1 MSRKKKP
8 YPSDSGD
15 SSKDPFADREAE
27 KYQNP
32 IPSREFILKSL
43 EDAGRPLKRS
53 ELVEVF
59 DLKEEDQ
66 QEALRRRLRAME
78 RDAQVIYTRRGAYG
92 LIDKMDLIAG
102 LIMGHRDGYGF
113 LIPDDGSDDLY
124 LSQGQMKGV
133 LHGDKVLAQV
143 KGIDRKGRREGI
155 IVEVVERNTQELVGR
170 YHQEQ
175 GVHFVIPDNRRIT
188 QDILLDKSDVG
199 NAKPGEIVIAQI
211 VFQPS
216 YRMPAKGKIVEVL
229 GEHMAP
235 GMEIEVAIRT
245 HQIPHIWPAE
255 VEKEADRIPDVVQKS
270 ALTHR
275 IDLRDLPLVTIDGE
289 DARDFDDAVFCE
301 PTKSGGWR
309 LVVAIADVSHYVL
322 PHSALDSEAETRGN
336 SVYFPD
342 HVIPMLP
349 EALSNGL
356 CSLNP
361 HVERLCM
368 VCDMKISAAGK
379 VTRYKFYEAVMSS
392 KARLTYTEVGGFLE
406 GGNEGGKEAE
416 TKFNEKF
423 PGIGKHVKNLYQLY
437 QTLNTT
443 RVQRGAID
451 FDTTESRII
460 FNEERKID
468 AIVPVR
474 RNDAHRLIE
483 ECMLC
488 ANVCAARFLETYN
501 LPALFRVHEGPTEEK
516 LKALREF
523 LGRIGL
529 QLPGKKKPTPAD
541 YQALLNQIHDRPDA
555 HIIQIVMLRS
565 LKQAVYSPENQ
576 GHFGLAYPAYGHFT
590 SPIRRYADLMVHRSI
605 RFLLRSNTE
614 STHVKRVKGA
624 VSLNKKDYLPYDEK
638 GLVELGQ
645 MVSNTERRAD
655 LATRDVMDWLKC
667 EYMLDKVGDE
677 FDGVISSVM
686 QFGLFVELKGVYVE
700 GLVHITALT
709 SDYYHFDQVSHTLKG
724 EREGLVFR
732 MGDNIRVQ
740 VARVDLDER
749 KIDFEL
755 VSGGVKDKN
764 HSSEAKKSFSTR
776 KKDSKKKSKSGKS
789 KSSKNKSSKSSP
801 KKNNK
806 SSAKEKH
813 KPIKKSVKKFPK
825 RKSGK

>member
-1 MSRKKKP
+1 
-8 YPSDSGD
+8 
-15 SSKDPFADREAE
+15 
-27 KYQNP
+27 
-32 IPSREFILKSL
+32 
-43 EDAGRPLKRS
+43 
-53 ELVEVF
+53 
-59 DLKEEDQ
+59 
-66 QEALRRRLRAME
+66 
-78 RDAQVIYTRRGAYG
+78 
-92 LIDKMDLIAG
+92 
-102 LIMGHRDGYGF
+102 
-113 LIPDDGSDDLY
+113 
-124 LSQGQMKGV
+124 
-133 LHGDKVLAQV
+133 
-143 KGIDRKGRREGI
+143 
-155 IVEVVERNTQELVGR
+155 
-170 YHQEQ
+170 
-175 GVHFVIPDNRRIT
+175 
-188 QDILLDKSDVG
+188 
-199 NAKPGEIVIAQI
+199 VIARI

-255 VEKEADRIPDVVQKS
+255 VEKEAGRIPDVVQKS
-270 ALTHR
+270 ALKHR
-275 IDLRDLPLVTIDGE
+275 IDLRDLPLITIDGE
-289 DARDFDDAVFCE
+289 DARDFDDAVYCE

-322 PHSALDSEAETRGN
+322 PHSALDNEAEIRGN

-368 VCDMKISAAGK
+368 VCDMKVSAAGK

-392 KARLTYTEVGGFLE
+392 QARLTYTEVGGFLE
-406 GGNEGGKEAE
+406 GGKEAE
-416 TKFNEKF
+416 AGFEEKF
-423 PGIGKHVKNLYQLY
+423 PGIGKHVKNLYELY
-437 QTLNTT
+437 QILNTT

-468 AIVPVR
+468 AIVPVK

-488 ANVCAARFLETYN
+488 ANVSAARFLETYQ

-516 LKALREF
+516 LTALREF
-523 LGRIGL
+523 LGRLGL

-555 HIIQIVMLRS
+555 HIIQVVMLRS

-614 STHVKRVKGA
+614 SSHVKRVKGA
-624 VSLNKKDYLPYDEK
+624 TSLNKKDYLPYDDK

-645 MVSNTERRAD
+645 KVSNTERRAD

-755 VSGGVKDKN
+755 ISGGVKDKN
-764 HSSEAKKSFSTR
+764 HSSDAKKPFSER
-776 KKDSKKKSKSGKS
+776 KKDSRKKSKSGGS
-789 KSSKNKSSKSSP
+789 KSSKQKA

-806 SSAKEKH
+806 SSAKEK
-813 KPIKKSVKKFPK
+813 PTKKTGRKFPK
-825 RKSGK
+825 KKARK